1 MSWSKFSALV
11 VLAAA
16 GLTASA
22 CASAASGPG
31 TTPPAASQKAFSATA
46 TPIGSPD
53 QSALAGQSVSGIL
66 VPPPVPNYLPAVV
79 QLSVPSSDVLWVLLE
94 NQYLYRSTDRGTSW
108 QQQPVP
114 PGNFPHP
121 EISFVDDH
129 NGWMATGGVPETQC
143 NGAGTSVWRTSD
155 SGTTWRLV
163 ASVTEGAPAF
173 RQCKQGLS
181 FIDTTHGF
189 LAASDPNSPPTIY
202 RTADGG
208 QTWAGSTLPDPPGF
222 TTQPGGFV
230 LHAGLV
236 RAFGNSLL
244 VPAAGMQMGAQAE
257 VEYVFRSVDGG
268 ATWGYLVTVGSG
280 PVGVTF
286 VTLSRWL
293 KLSNDG
299 TGMETTDGGKTWHS
313 YPNGY
318 QSAAGVASTFVFG
331 DPLLGYG
338 TVRGGISRTVD
349 GGLHWTFIKTP
360 GVYEP

>member
-173 RQCKQGLS
+173 RQCK
-181 FIDTTHGF
+181 
-189 LAASDPNSPPTIY
+189 
-202 RTADGG
+202 
-208 QTWAGSTLPDPPGF
+208 
-222 TTQPGGFV
+222 
-230 LHAGLV
+230 
-236 RAFGNSLL
+236 
-244 VPAAGMQMGAQAE
+244 
-257 VEYVFRSVDGG
+257 
-268 ATWGYLVTVGSG
+268 
-280 PVGVTF
+280 
-286 VTLSRWL
+286 
-293 KLSNDG
+293 
-299 TGMETTDGGKTWHS
+299 
-313 YPNGY
+313 
-318 QSAAGVASTFVFG
+318 
-331 DPLLGYG
+331 
-338 TVRGGISRTVD
+338 
-349 GGLHWTFIKTP
+349 
-360 GVYEP
+360 